1 MKSWLISIAL
11 IVAMLTAAAV
21 IGVGLSHMI
30 HNHPYILLA
39 AAVAIAVGFMAWSIK
54 PSIDRWLER

>member
-11 IVAMLTAAAV
+11 TVALTAAAAV
-21 IGVGLSHMI
+21 IAVGLSHMI
-30 HNHPYILLA
+30 HTHPYILLA
-39 AAVAIAVGFMAWSIK
+39 AAVAIAVSFMAWSIK